1 MFLATELN
9 NIWFGLLL
17 TLVAGLSTGIGG
29 LFLFFYKKTNE
40 AVITFVL
47 GFSAGIM
54 IYVSFVEIF
63 PEALHSLA
71 EAGHPEK
78 LAMLLTLV
86 GFFGGM
92 LLIFLIDKLVPH
104 DLNPHETKNIGD
116 VMETDRALE
125 KELQAEARRK
135 KMYKT
140 GILTLVAITIHNFP
154 EGIATFI
161 AAATDP
167 ELGIAIALA
176 IALHNIPEGIA
187 VAIPVYEATK
197 NRKKAFLMALLSG
210 LAEPIGALVALA
222 ILLPILTPT
231 VFGIIFSSVAG
242 IMVFISFDELLPASH
257 EYGKHHISILGV
269 VMGMAIMAVS
279 LLIL

>member
-1 MFLATELN
+1 MFLTAELN

-17 TLVAGLSTGIGG
+17 TLAAGLSTGIGG

-54 IYVSFVEIF
+54 IYISFVEIF
-63 PEALHSLA
+63 PEAIRSLA

-78 LAMLLTLV
+78 FAMFLTLA

-104 DLNPHETKNIGD
+104 DLNPHETKNMKE
-116 VMETDRALE
+116 VMETDRELE

-161 AAATDP
+161 AAASDP
-167 ELGIAIALA
+167 ELGIAIAIA

-197 NRKKAFLMALLSG
+197 NRKKAFLMALVSG

-231 VFGIIFSSVAG
+231 VFGIIFASVAG

-269 VMGMAIMAVS
+269 VMGMVIMAVS
-279 LLIL
+279 LLML